1 MNMRTLKVWGLVL
14 LSVLSLSACREDPIV
29 DLTLSPS
36 PVTWIVG
43 EKTDLDLRE
52 FTVTLIHRS
61 EKTRQLPLDAV
72 SEDQPVFTIAHT
84 IDFTLP
90 GSYPV
95 QVTHTSGVIGH
106 FEVIILPKPYVDTNP
121 VVLGLYTSSRQL
133 ITESTGAFV
142 KNVDI
147 GVYSVFYTQA
157 AMAPK
162 GRFQTVFPQLAE
174 AYGLD
179 EPVKIGYELT
189 FTLKD
194 ATVIRQTITG
204 PVDEQSEFWK
214 YVRVYL
220 YDDVHVPINTWYS
233 HLLPSQMTD
242 TTLMTS
248 IKLTGNTKTDQ
259 IDGSVQL
266 KAFTYDDSDDFDPQ
280 TGIYRGNSFYTI
292 QIHPKT
298 PS

>member
-1 MNMRTLKVWGLVL
+1 MKPLTLWGFVLVCL
-14 LSVLSLSACREDPIV
+14 LSLSACQDDPIV

-84 IDFTLP
+84 IDFALP
-90 GSYPV
+90 GTYPV

-121 VVLGLYTSSRQL
+121 VVVGLYTSSRQL
-133 ITESTGAFV
+133 ITESMGVFV

-162 GRFQTVFPQLAE
+162 GRVQTVFPQLAE

-194 ATVIRQTITG
+194 GTVIRQTITG
-204 PVDEQSEFWK
+204 PLDEQSEFWT

-242 TTLMTS
+242 NTLMTS

-259 IDGSVQL
+259 IDGSLLL
-266 KAFTYDDSDDFDPQ
+266 KVFTTDDPEDFDPD
-280 TGIYRGNSFYTI
+280 TGYYRGQSSYSIEIT
-292 QIHPKT
+292 PKT
-298 PS
+298 P

>member
-1 MNMRTLKVWGLVL
+1 MTMKPLALWGLVL
-14 LSVLSLSACREDPIV
+14 IGLVSLNACQADPVIELV
-29 DLTLSPS
+29 MTPSTL
-36 PVTWIVG
+36 TWIVG
-43 EKTDLDLRE
+43 EKTELDISDC
-52 FTVTLIHRS
+52 TVTLIHES
-61 EKTRQLPLDAV
+61 KKTSVVALNAMTDGKPDF
-72 SEDQPVFTIAHT
+72 SIDHT
-84 IDFTLP
+84 LDFTLP
-90 GSYPV
+90 GTYKV

-106 FEVIILPKPYVDTNP
+106 FEVIITPKPYIDANP
-121 VVLGLYTSSRQL
+121 VVVGLYTSSRQL
-133 ITESTGAFV
+133 ITESFGAFV
-142 KNVDI
+142 RNVDI

-162 GRFQTVFPQLAE
+162 GRVQTVFPQLAE

-233 HLLPSQMTD
+233 HLLPSQMTE

-259 IDGSVQL
+259 IDGSLLL
-266 KAFTYDDSDDFDPQ
+266 KVFTTDDLEDFDPD
-280 TGIYRGNSFYTI
+280 TGYYRGQSFYTI
-292 QIHPKT
+292 QINPKT
-298 PS
+298 P